1 MPGRGRARVRPE
13 VQAWLQL
20 RTKKERKQFLR
31 LLELVE
37 KKPPKP
43 ARAAASDPR
52 ARGGPM
58 LPYR

>member
-1 MPGRGRARVRPE
+1 M
-13 VQAWLQL
+13 

-37 KKPPKP
+37 EKLTKP
-43 ARAAASDPR
+43 ARAEASDPR
-52 ARGGPM
+52 ARGADPM